1 MTNQEAAEMFRA
13 DAIAAGLPPHYDP
26 NTIAFALHDWLASV
40 PENPRDPLWREV
52 WYLLI
57 GYEIGT
63 DDYPDDFPFYTDD
76 FLRLIEPLTDWENFY
91 ARRAEACR
99 GVLCRQAVSYS
110 THIGAEGW
118 PEAEISLA

>member
-1 MTNQEAAEMFRA
+1 MTDQEAAEMFRA

-110 THIGAEGW
+110 THIGADGW
-118 PEAEISLA
+118 PEAKSH